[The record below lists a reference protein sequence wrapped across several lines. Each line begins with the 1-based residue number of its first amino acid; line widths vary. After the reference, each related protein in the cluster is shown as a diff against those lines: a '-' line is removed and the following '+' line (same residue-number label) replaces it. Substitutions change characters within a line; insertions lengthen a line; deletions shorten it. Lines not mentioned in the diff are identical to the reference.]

1 MIYNGIM
8 ENTVRSIPSNLQ
20 SLPRIILF
28 FDICFDA
35 VKSIFK
41 EEDFYNFEKNLIS
54 ILFMCIL
61 LTSNQKDKTPVLSPA
76 LFLLKKIDKN
86 IFMAKWEIEKRKKEI
101 IKVISSS
108 KNNEISLKTF
118 ANVIQ
123 RKSNSSWKTLSISD
137 DTDEF

>member
-1 MIYNGIM
+1 MHP
-8 ENTVRSIPSNLQ
+8 TFA
-20 SLPRIILF
+20 LF
-28 FDICFDA
+28 C
-35 VKSIFK
+35 
-41 EEDFYNFEKNLIS
+41 YH
-54 ILFMCIL
+54 